1 MEWQTAKALE
11 SEVTSESDV
20 FSAFEDLTNVLE
32 RQELGVR
39 GVKRDYLEIKL
50 RNTILPKLIP
60 ELVKRAAR
68 WRYINSG
75 FQFRFQD
82 NAILCWWPRTGS
94 CIWLGSQRSDLDVF
108 QEIVL
113 KPESAFQDVDHVV
126 PTLACLVCGEKNI
139 EVSCSACSRIQTDL
153 CSTCFL
159 LAHWCS

>member
-11 SEVTSESDV
+11 SEVTSEADV
-20 FSAFEDLTNVLE
+20 FSAFEDLTNVLQS
-32 RQELGVR
+32 QELGVR
-39 GVKRDYLEIKL
+39 AIKRDYREIKL
-50 RNTILPKLIP
+50 RSTILPELIP
-60 ELVKRAAR
+60 ELAKRVAR

-82 NAILCWWPRTGS
+82 NSILCWWPRTGS
-94 CIWLGSQRSDLDVF
+94 CMWLGSQRADLDVF

-113 KPESAFQDVDHVV
+113 KPESAFQDKDHVV
-126 PTLACLVCGEKNI
+126 PSLACLVCGKQNI
-139 EVSCSACSRIQTDL
+139 EISCPTCARAQTDL